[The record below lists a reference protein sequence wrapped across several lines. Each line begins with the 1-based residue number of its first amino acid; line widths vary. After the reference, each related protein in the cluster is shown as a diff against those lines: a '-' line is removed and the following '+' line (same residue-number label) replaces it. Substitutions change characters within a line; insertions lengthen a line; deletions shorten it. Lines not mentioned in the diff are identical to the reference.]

1 MSRKH
6 RRRDARA
13 GHPSRKREAGS
24 ARGERPARTGRLWLF
39 RAIAVA
45 LPFALLG
52 LVEGGLRL
60 AGYGKHLEPLF
71 VAAPGHPDYLQA
83 NPRAV
88 LRFFADPAQ
97 APSVSIETA
106 YFKAMKPPHSF
117 RLVVQG
123 ESSTAGFPYGL
134 GASLA
139 GMLEQR
145 LKRSYPDREIEV
157 IQTAMAAVNSYALLD
172 FADEIIAQQPDAVLI
187 YVGHNEYLGILGVGS
202 TLRFASAPW
211 ITRTVLAVREWRL
224 FQLMQQTMGGLG
236 MAAPDRLSTAGDSLM
251 ARVAGERSIALDSP
265 LFERG
270 VAQFEHN
277 LDALL
282 ARYAAEGIAV
292 YIGTLASNERDQRP
306 FAGEAAR
313 ATYQQAREL
322 ETEGDFHSARNSY
335 LRAKDFDEL
344 RFRAPEVFGAV
355 IRRLAARRGATVV
368 DVQTRLAA
376 ASRNGIIGAELMLEH
391 VHPNLRGYFFL
402 ADAYFEALTAGQLPT
417 PPVIIPD
424 EQSLAEM
431 PVSDIDR
438 LLGEYKIRKVL
449 ASWPF
454 AEAGREPGL
463 PPAQTEGERLAQAL
477 YRQQIDWP
485 TAQDRLRQYYRRTGN
500 FAEYSRISQILA
512 DAFPFVPTLQF
523 DAGTSLIELERP
535 RDALRYTRRA
545 VELAGNTANFLLAHG
560 HALALTRRREEA
572 RATLERVLTL
582 DPHNATA
589 QLALEQLGR
598 SEQSVNAEN

>member
-6 RRRDARA
+6 RKRDARTA
-13 GHPSRKREAGS
+13 HPGGKREAGS
-24 ARGERPARTGRLWLF
+24 ARGERPARPGRLWLF
-39 RAIAVA
+39 RAIVLA

-52 LVEGGLRL
+52 LLEGGLRL
-60 AGYGKHLEPLF
+60 AGYGRNLEPLF
-71 VAAPGHPDYLQA
+71 IAAPGHPDYRQA

-106 YFKAMKPPHSF
+106 YFKAMKPPQSF
-117 RLVVQG
+117 RVVVQG
-123 ESSTAGFPYGL
+123 ESTTAGFPYGL

-211 ITRTVLAVREWRL
+211 ITRAILAVREWRL
-224 FQLMQQTMGGLG
+224 FQLMQQVMGGL
-236 MAAPDRLSTAGDSLM
+236 MRAVPDRSPAADDTLM

-282 ARYAAEGIAV
+282 ARYEARGIEV
-292 YIGTLASNERDQRP
+292 YIGTLASNERDLPP

-313 ATYQQAREL
+313 AMFQHARAL
-322 ETEGDFHSARNSY
+322 ETEGHFQRARDSY
-335 LRAKDFDEL
+335 LRAKDLDEL
-344 RFRAPEVFGAV
+344 RFRAPEVFGEV
-355 IRRLAARRGATVV
+355 IHRLATRRGATVV
-368 DVQTRLAA
+368 DVQTRLAG

-391 VHPNLRGYFFL
+391 VHPNLRGYFLL
-402 ADAYFEALTAGQLPT
+402 ADTYYEALATAQLPSPAVT
-417 PPVIIPD
+417 IPD
-424 EQSLAEM
+424 EQLLAEI

-438 LLGEYKIRKVL
+438 LFGQYKTRRLL
-449 ASWPF
+449 ANWPF
-454 AEAGREPGL
+454 DETGQEPGL

-485 TAQDRLRQYYRRTGN
+485 TAQDRLRQHYRGTGN
-500 FAEYSRISQILA
+500 VAEYSRITQILA

-523 DAGTSLIELERP
+523 DAGTSLIELGRP

-545 VELAGNTANFLLAHG
+545 VELEANTVNYLLAHG

-572 RATLERVLTL
+572 RATLERVLML

-589 QLALEQLGR
+589 QLALEQIAR
-598 SEQSVNAEN
+598 SEQSVNAER